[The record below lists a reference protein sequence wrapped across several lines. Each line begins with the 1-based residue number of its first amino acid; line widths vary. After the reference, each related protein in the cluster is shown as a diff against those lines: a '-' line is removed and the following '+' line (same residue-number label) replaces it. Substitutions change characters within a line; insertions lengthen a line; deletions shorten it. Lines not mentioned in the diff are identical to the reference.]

1 MTNEELLEWIKANLV
16 TKAYLDEKLD
26 EVEESIVRRV
36 GAIGAELDIHKRDP
50 HAHRQAAE

>member
-1 MTNEELLEWIKANLV
+1 MTNEELRDWMKANLV
-16 TKAYLDEKLD
+16 TKKHFDEKLD

-36 GAIGAELDIHKRDP
+36 GAMGTELDLHKRDP